1 MGIIGS
7 EFGDIIKRSKQEARR
22 RKLDEAQAE
31 RQYEYQTYYQP
42 EVEKL
47 AQLGQS
53 RAGDVLEREMAKLR
67 MRMGYN
73 QYAGAGTGGWW
84 NLARGAMETAGM
96 QKGMELADQWTQWQ
110 TDQYIKYMKL
120 KDQQAHELQMA
131 AFAYQQQMELMK
143 QQAELN
149 DPSWWQTFGSIVGM
163 SAAFLPGLGQVMG
176 LPTYGLTDVGRA
188 LAFQF

>member
-7 EFGDIIKRSKQEARR
+7 EFGEIVGKAKREARR
-22 RKLDEAQAE
+22 KKLEEAHAE

-96 QKGMELADQWTQWQ
+96 QKGMELADQWKRWQ
-110 TDQYIKYMKL
+110 AGQYLGYMNRE
-120 KDQQAHELQMA
+120 DQQAHELQMA
-131 AFAYQQQMELMK
+131 ALAYQQQMELMK

-149 DPSWWQTFGSIVGM
+149 APSWWQTFGSIVGM
-163 SAAFLPGLGQVMG
+163 SAAFLPGLGQAMG

-188 LAFQF
+188 LAFQY